1 MKKIILV
8 AGATGNLGE
17 RIARAMLKRGAEVRI
32 VVRAN
37 SDSEKINR
45 LEKLGVEV
53 FKVNKWNLDEL
64 TKACLGVSCV
74 VSSLAGLREVIIDAQ
89 KVLLDAAIAAGVKR
103 FIPSDYSL
111 DFTKFSSGENRNLD
125 LRREFHEYLDKTN
138 ISATTVFNGAF
149 TDLITDQMPL
159 ILFKQ
164 KIVLYWGSADYRWN
178 FTTVED
184 TAVYTANA
192 ALDSST
198 PRYLRIAGDQINPRE
213 IKIVTSEVTG
223 EKFRLLR
230 AGGKGLLGMI
240 IKIARKL
247 APGEKELY
255 PAWQGMQYMHNMID
269 ERSRVEKLDND
280 RYSDM
285 HWTTVREVL
294 INHQKL
300 IAGKNG

>member
-17 RIARAMLKRGAEVRI
+17 RIVKALLKRGAEIRI
-32 VVRAN
+32 VVRAS
-37 SDSEKINR
+37 SDFEKINR

-53 FKVNKWNLDEL
+53 FKVNNWNLDEL

-111 DFTKFSSGENRNLD
+111 DFTKFSFGENRNLD
-125 LRREFHEYLDKTN
+125 LRREFHEYLGKTS
-138 ISATTVFNGAF
+138 ISATTIFNGAF

-178 FTTVED
+178 FTTVDD

-223 EKFRLLR
+223 ERFRLLR

-240 IKIARKL
+240 IKISRKL

-255 PAWQGMQYMHNMID
+255 PAWQGMQYMLNMID

-294 INHQKL
+294 INHQKM
-300 IAGKNG
+300 IGGKNG